1 MSNSRPSTGE
11 PVHAG
16 SEVVGGSL
24 APGLFEMPFSADPPR
39 LINPDLG
46 LPNLVSRTS
55 ANASYVIDVTLLDT
69 PDHRLLRTGVLLAHR
84 VMDGRGEWYL
94 GGPGW
99 VPLLPAEQIEP
110 MSQADLPPEFA
121 DRVMPFRRRAT
132 LGPVAALT
140 CERREFSF
148 KDAAGHV
155 LAMLRDERVTIS
167 RGGLITARFREA
179 TLSPIAAGLN
189 VDQLDWLEHAMASV
203 GATRVAEFPELTS
216 RLGAP
221 ATGRTDYPEPPL
233 IRPDSPFAMFVSAV
247 LTAHL
252 RGMIQGDLAVRSG
265 LPGGAEQVAAATRSL
280 AAALQGLSAA
290 LDPDWLQ
297 DLDEEL
303 MWLSEQARTAIE
315 APRPVSTDPHRTESL
330 MALLRR
336 ERYLNLLERLVTA
349 SRVPRLGDSSEL
361 ETAEVLATLLDSAL
375 GKFWIQAER
384 LSVTGSPED
393 WEAAATAA
401 HELTTVRQA
410 VVGVLGKPARTL
422 GRRLAKSLVLLD
434 LVQGHTDAAVAAQ
447 DAVDG
452 LDPLFAFEAG
462 RRYEIE
468 LRSARTARADFL
480 TSWAKAVRKLST

>member
-1 MSNSRPSTGE
+1 MSDRPSSGE
-11 PVHAG
+11 PVYAG
-16 SEVVGGSL
+16 PELVGGSIV
-24 APGLFEMPFSADPPR
+24 PGRFEMPFSADPPR

-55 ANASYVIDVTLLDT
+55 ANASYTIDVTLLDT

-84 VMDGRGEWYL
+84 VLDGRGEWYL
-94 GGPGW
+94 GGLGW

-110 MSQADLPPEFA
+110 MSQADLPPDFA
-121 DRVMPFRRRAT
+121 DLVMPFRRRAT
-132 LGPVAALT
+132 LGPIAALT
-140 CERREFSF
+140 CERREFFF
-148 KDAAGHV
+148 KDGTGRV
-155 LAMLRDERVTIS
+155 LALLRDERVTIS

-179 TLSPIAAGLN
+179 TLSPVGAGLT
-189 VDQLDWLEHAMASV
+189 VDQLDWLDRAMASV
-203 GATRVAEFPELTS
+203 GATKVAEFPELTS

-221 ATGRTDYPEPPL
+221 ATGRTDYPEPQL

-252 RGMIQGDLAVRSG
+252 RGIVQGDLAVRSG

-290 LDPDWLQ
+290 LDPDWLE

-303 MWLSEQARTAIE
+303 MWLSEQAGAAIE
-315 APRPVSTDPHRTESL
+315 APRPRGADPHRTESL

-349 SRVPRLGDSSEL
+349 SRVPRIGDSSEL

-375 GKFWIQAER
+375 GRFWIQAER
-384 LSVTGSPED
+384 LSVTGSPQE

-401 HELTTVRQA
+401 HELTIVRQA
-410 VVGVLGKPARTL
+410 VVGVLGKQARTL
-422 GRRLAKSLVLLD
+422 GRRLAKSLVRLD
-434 LVQGHTDAAVAAQ
+434 LVQSHTAGAVVAQ
-447 DAVDG
+447 HDVDG
-452 LDPLFAFEAG
+452 LDSLSAFEAG
-462 RRYEIE
+462 RRYEME
-468 LRSARTARADFL
+468 LSAARTARADFL
-480 TSWAKAVRKLST
+480 TAWAKAVRKLSP